1 MIFLLLLACSTG
13 DQSSKSENNTQTNC
27 ENIKVSLERD
37 KCLAA
42 QIETLN
48 EPQINEVISKAKI
61 IEDTMI
67 RGAAVSAWVRAH
79 NNEINQQQGQKL
91 CEILDGR
98 DRFYCMRR
106 LSSPHL
112 KR

>member
-1 MIFLLLLACSTG
+1 MNFILLLIACS
-13 DQSSKSENNTQTNC
+13 SEPEVIAC
-27 ENIKVSLERD
+27 EDLTVSLERD
-37 KCLAA
+37 KCLALE
-42 QIETLN
+42 IEALQ
-48 EPQINEVISKAKI
+48 EPQLNQVISKAKI

-79 NNEINQQQGQKL
+79 NNEINQQQGQQL
-91 CEILDGR
+91 CELLDGR

>member
-1 MIFLLLLACSTG
+1 MMYSFFLFISCA
-13 DQSSKSENNTQTNC
+13 SKTEEKIPC
-27 ENIKVSLERD
+27 EQITESLERD
-37 KCLAA
+37 KCLSEE
-42 QIETLN
+42 ILLLK
-48 EPQINEVISKAKI
+48 EPQINTVITKAKM
-61 IEDTMI
+61 IEDVMI
-67 RGAAVSAWVRAH
+67 RGAAVSAWVREH
-79 NNEINQQQGQKL
+79 NNEINQKQGQKL

>member
-1 MIFLLLLACSTG
+1 MIYAFFLFISC
-13 DQSSKSENNTQTNC
+13 SSKTEEKIPC
-27 ENIKVSLERD
+27 EQITESLERD
-37 KCLAA
+37 KCLSEE
-42 QIETLN
+42 ILLLK
-48 EPQINEVISKAKI
+48 EPQISTVITKAKM
-61 IEDTMI
+61 IEDVMI
-67 RGAAVSAWVRAH
+67 RGAAVSAWVREH
-79 NNEINQQQGQKL
+79 NNEINQNQGQKL

>member
-1 MIFLLLLACSTG
+1 MIFFLLISCSTG
-13 DQSSKSENNTQTNC
+13 ENPSDNQKVSSSNC
-27 ENIKVSLERD
+27 EEIKVSLERD
-37 KCLAA
+37 KCLAT

>member
-1 MIFLLLLACSTG
+1 MIYSVLLFLSC
-13 DQSSKSENNTQTNC
+13 SSKTEEIIPC
-27 ENIKVSLERD
+27 EKITESLERD
-37 KCLAA
+37 KCLSEE
-42 QIETLN
+42 ILLLK
-48 EPQINEVISKAKI
+48 EPQISTVITKAKM
-61 IEDTMI
+61 IEDVMI
-67 RGAAVSAWVRAH
+67 RGSAVSAWVREH
-79 NNEINQQQGQKL
+79 NNEINQKQGQKL